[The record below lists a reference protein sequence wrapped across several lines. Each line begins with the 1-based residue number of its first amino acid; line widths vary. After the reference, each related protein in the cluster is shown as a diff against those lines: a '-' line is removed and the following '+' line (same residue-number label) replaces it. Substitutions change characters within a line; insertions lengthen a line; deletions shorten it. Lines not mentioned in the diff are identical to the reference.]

1 MNPEV
6 EQAKNTRKI
15 RAMSLSLREQ
25 LLKAGLVSEQQVQ
38 KAERDQRQ
46 QQHRGTQNVPKEKR
60 RNPAP
65 TPQQL
70 AAQKAAA
77 EKAAKDAE
85 LNRKKQ
91 EKAERRARF
100 AEIRQLVEQHNVPRV
115 ETDDF
120 YNFQDGTNIRRVPVN
135 PELRARLVAGEL
147 AIVRCEGRYA
157 FVPAAIGQRVRERVD
172 RALIHWN
179 DPNKK
184 PDENDP
190 YKDYAVP
197 DDLVW

>member
-1 MNPEV
+1 MF
-6 EQAKNTRKI
+6 
-15 RAMSLSLREQ
+15 AMSLSLREQ

-38 KAERDQRQ
+38 RAEREERQ
-46 QQHRGTQNVPKEKR
+46 QQRGAPRPSKEKR
-60 RNPAP
+60 RNPDP

-70 AAQKAAA
+70 AAQRAAA

-85 LNRKKQ
+85 LNRRKQ
-91 EKAERRARF
+91 DKADRRARF
-100 AEIRQLVEQHNVPRV
+100 AEIRQLVEQHHVPRV
-115 ETDDF
+115 ETEDF
-120 YNFQDGTNIRRVPVN
+120 YNFQDGTNIRRVPVT
-135 PELRARLVAGEL
+135 PELRSRLVSGDL

-157 FVPAAIGQRVRERVD
+157 FVPSAVGQRVRERVE

-179 DPNKK
+179 DPAAK
-184 PDENDP
+184 PAADDP

>member
-1 MNPEV
+1 
-6 EQAKNTRKI
+6 
-15 RAMSLSLREQ
+15 MSLSLREQ

-38 KAERDQRQ
+38 RAEREQRQ
-46 QQHRGTQNVPKEKR
+46 QDFRAPRG
-60 RNPAP
+60 RNKPTGP

-85 LNRKKQ
+85 LNRRKQ

-100 AEIRQLVEQHNVPRV
+100 AEIKQLVQQHQVARV

-120 YNFQDGTNIRRVPVN
+120 YNFQDGTNIRRVPVT
-135 PELRARLVAGEL
+135 PELRERLIRGEL

-157 FVPAAIGQRVRERVD
+157 FVPAAIGAQVRTRVE

-179 DPNKK
+179 DPAAK
-184 PDENDP
+184 PAEDDP
-190 YKDYAVP
+190 YKEFAVP
-197 DDLVW
+197 DDLMW